1 MNSLDTTTT
10 SGHAAEGAP
19 PTNEHT
25 TSAAPADTPPTARRG
40 RALPL
45 IAFGLGMLSLALV
58 IPLTVVAWPLMV
70 AALVCGI
77 IAVRRRHRMWG
88 WGAAAIVLFALS
100 VLTMF
105 VPPAQLTVLAF
116 AAGGRSDVAGDWW
129 NMFWGLCMFWW
140 FKV

>member
-19 PTNEHT
+19 PTNET
-25 TSAAPADTPPTARRG
+25 TASDASAGEAPARRG

-105 VPPAQLTVLAF
+105 VPPALLTFLAF
-116 AAGGRSDVAGDWW
+116 AAGGRSDDAGDWW
-129 NMFWGLCMFWW
+129 NMFWGLCTFWW